1 MDFTSDNIAGVS
13 TQILAALGQINE
25 VETVLPYGQDP
36 MSQSLNSVF
45 SKMFQRPAFVYPVI
59 SGTAANALS
68 LATCVQGWQAVLAH
82 EKAHIHT
89 MECGAPE
96 FFTGGAKVLP
106 VGGKNG
112 KISPQYLQAEIQNSG
127 QGCLHR
133 SQIKCLSLTQTTD
146 AGTVY
151 TPTEL
156 AELVSI
162 AQQHDLFVHMD
173 GARFANAVS
182 ALRCDPADL
191 IQGVDVLTF
200 GATKNGAMNAEALVF
215 FNEDLARNFEFQAK
229 RAGHITSKMRYLS
242 AQLLAYL
249 DNDLW
254 LNNAA
259 YANEQAQFLAQKL
272 AETLGVKTDYPV
284 ESNIVFA
291 TLPNSFVAHLKAGGV
306 GFYARPQGKDHQQV
320 RFVTSFSTRTEAI
333 SVLLDVFRSFNLAQ
347 QAA

>member
-13 TQILAALGQINE
+13 AQILAALGQANE

-45 SKMFQRPAFVYPVI
+45 SRMFQRPAFVYPVI

-68 LATCVQGWQAVLAH
+68 LAACVQGWQAVLAH
-82 EKAHIHT
+82 KSAHIHT

-106 VGGKNG
+106 VGGEEG
-112 KISPQYLQAEIQNSG
+112 KISPDLLRVEIQNSG

-133 SQIKCLSLTQTTD
+133 SQIKCLSVTQTTD

-151 TPTEL
+151 TVDEL
-156 AELVSI
+156 AGLVAV

-182 ALRCDPADL
+182 ALECDPADL
-191 IQGVDVLTF
+191 VRGVDVLTL
-200 GATKNGAMNAEALVF
+200 GATKNGAMNAEAIVF
-215 FNEDLARNFEFQAK
+215 FNESLAQNFEFQAK

-259 YANEQAQFLAQKL
+259 HANEQAQFLVQGL
-272 AETLGVKTDYPV
+272 AEAFGLKTDYPV
-284 ESNIVFA
+284 DSNLVFI
-291 TLPNSFVAHLKAGGV
+291 TLPNSFVDHLKACGI
-306 GFYARPQGKDHQQV
+306 GFYASPKGKNHQQV
-320 RFVTSFSTRTEAI
+320 RFVTSFSTRTESIAT
-333 SVLLDVFRSFNLAQ
+333 LLDVFGSFNRAE